1 MEPHDEMRR
10 LRAAVERATGT
21 TGAVSGFASHS
32 GRESAWIH
40 LGVGVVDTRLHGD
53 RNAAIAELRAIL
65 RADTSGAVA
74 DALVV
79 ERAKIA
85 ALLDAYLTADDML
98 LAALN
103 RGLVRDEYH
112 PAAVDRTNALDAL
125 KRAVR
130 P

>member
-1 MEPHDEMRR
+1 MEPHDEMLR

-65 RADTSGAVA
+65 RADA
-74 DALVV
+74 DHA
-79 ERAKIA
+79 IA
-85 ALLDAYLTADDML
+85 DVLDT
-98 LAALN
+98 LAAEAE
-103 RGLVRDEYH
+103 RGPITAEMLRTM
-112 PAAVDRTNALDAL
+112 AAARRT
-125 KRAVR
+125 R
-130 P
+130 